1 MTQLPE
7 SRGGSAGTRS
17 PGAERRTGVAF
28 LSLIL
33 ATNFVPWIQLA
44 ERATDA
50 SRAPSPGEST
60 LVIASCFLA
69 AGLVIGS
76 WLLGRRL
83 PPGRGPQFASPR
95 DAGLALAVL
104 AVGLNLTLAA
114 IIHWRTTG
122 VSVSLHDELK
132 WFGAVWYA
140 LVLPAQI
147 AAAFCKGRASM
158 PMAEV
163 AVPARSSR
171 TD

>member
-1 MTQLPE
+1 
-7 SRGGSAGTRS
+7 
-17 PGAERRTGVAF
+17 VAF

-44 ERATDA
+44 ERATD
-50 SRAPSPGEST
+50 STTPGESV

-69 AGLVIGS
+69 AGFVIAA

-104 AVGLNLTLAA
+104 VAGLNLTLAA

-122 VSVSLHDELK
+122 GSVSLHDELA
-132 WFGAVWYA
+132 WFGVVWYA
-140 LVLPAQI
+140 LVLPAQV
-147 AAAFCKGRASM
+147 AAGYCKGRASI
-158 PMAEV
+158 PIPGDAL
-163 AVPARSSR
+163 PARSSGPTER
-171 TD
+171 SPGPRVGSS